1 MSSELATDVRL
12 IVLETLVRRLFE
24 TVLAAL
30 PAVQSAA
37 IKQDI
42 IDRAASW
49 QLRPGTPPQD
59 VAAIEMTMKLVT
71 AQIRETIAMISEG
84 EQVVRREEGWP
95 PLDHPS
101 LSSYPSEDHLALK
114 DTEG

>member
-1 MSSELATDVRL
+1 LKGSWLRC
-12 IVLETLVRRLFE
+12 
-24 TVLAAL
+24 L
-30 PAVQSAA
+30 PCKSAA

-49 QLRPGTPPQD
+49 QLRPETPPQD
-59 VAAIEMTMKLVT
+59 FAAIEMTMKVVT
-71 AQIRETIAMISEG
+71 AQIRETVAMISEG

-101 LSSYPSEDHLALK
+101 LSSYPRE
-114 DTEG
+114 